1 MANSLPK
8 KRQTRPTPKTEKM
21 YTRFDLSYRIE
32 HLVFLASF
40 TTLGITG
47 LAQKFATTP
56 VGETVL
62 ALLGGIETARRIHH
76 TAVVIMMIVS
86 IYHVISVLY
95 RVIVLRVSLS
105 MFPTLDDFKHLYDD
119 ILYYIGKRKH
129 KAFYGRY
136 NYAEKVEYFAVVWGT
151 IIMGMTGFM
160 MWNPITTTRWLPG
173 EAIPAAKAAHGAEAI
188 LAVLAIVI
196 WHFYHVHLRQFNK
209 SMFTGKI
216 SEKEMKHEHPAEL
229 AAIKAGQVKETPPTH
244 VIRRRQAYFFPIA
257 VVLALGLGFGA
268 YKFVATEQ
276 TAVAAVPPAETGPIF
291 VPFTAT
297 PTLTPTQTP
306 TPTPTPTLTST
317 PTITPSP
324 LPSQATLTVG
334 AKATAPAI
342 SWQTDI
348 QPIFQERCGTCHNVQ
363 MAIAGLILTGYQ
375 EALKGSQNG
384 AVITAGDPQASKL
397 VQVQSAGGHPGQLTS
412 EELVKIVEWIK
423 AGAPETPASSQATPT
438 PGAETGGAAETWQSG
453 IQAIFQERCG
463 TCHNPQ
469 MIIMGLNLTTYQDAL
484 KGSQNGAVIVA
495 GDPHGSKLVQIQS
508 AGGHPGQLTQD
519 ELAKIIAWIKAGA
532 PEK

>member
-8 KRQTRPTPKTEKM
+8 KRQTRPAPKAEKM

-47 LAQKFATTP
+47 LAQKFAITP
-56 VGETVL
+56 LGETFL
-62 ALLGGIETARRIHH
+62 ALLGGIEITRRIHR

-95 RVIVLRVSLS
+95 RVIVLRVSFS

-151 IIMGMTGFM
+151 IIMGLTGFM
-160 MWNPITTTRWLPG
+160 MWNPITTTHWLPG
-173 EAIPAAKAAHGAEAI
+173 EAIPAAKAAHGGEAI
-188 LAVLAIVI
+188 LAVLAIII
-196 WHFYHVHLRQFNK
+196 WHFYHVHIRQFNK

-216 SEKEMKHEHPAEL
+216 SEKDMKHEHPAEL
-229 AAIKAGQVKETPPTH
+229 AAIKAGQVKETPSAH
-244 VIRRRQAYFFPIA
+244 DIRYRQLYFFPIA

-268 YKFVATEQ
+268 YKFVATER

-291 VPFTAT
+291 VPFTST
-297 PTLTPTQTP
+297 PTLTPTLTP
-306 TPTPTPTLTST
+306 TPTPTPMPTST

-324 LPSQATLTVG
+324 LPSQAIPAVG
-334 AKATAPAI
+334 ATAAIPAI
-342 SWQTDI
+342 SWLTDI
-348 QPIFQERCGTCHNVQ
+348 QPIFQERCGTCHNAQ
-363 MAIAGLILTGYQ
+363 MAIAGMDLTTYQ

-384 AVITAGDPQASKL
+384 AVITVGDAQASKL
-397 VQVQSAGGHPGQLTS
+397 VQIQSAGGHPGQLTS
-412 EELVKIVEWIK
+412 EELAIIVEWIK
-423 AGAPETPASSQATPT
+423 VGAPETAAPSQVTPI
-438 PGAETGGAAETWQSG
+438 PGVETGGAGTWQG
-453 IQAIFQERCG
+453 DIQAIFQERCG
-463 TCHNPQ
+463 ACHNPQ
-469 MIIMGLNLTTYQDAL
+469 MVIMGLNLTTYQDAL
-484 KGSQNGAVIVA
+484 KGGQDGPVIFA
-495 GDPHGSKLVQIQS
+495 GDPQGSTLVQLQS

-519 ELAKIIAWIKAGA
+519 ELAKIIAWIKVGA